1 MDLKNCGSR
10 KDATDPSAISRL
22 LGKDHDRFKIEYHKS
37 IASTNTY
44 AKELARQGA
53 ENGFTV
59 LADSQSGGR
68 GRLGRSF
75 FSPEGSGIYMSVV
88 LRPKMN
94 FADSLKITAFAAVCV
109 SDAIDALFGTESQIK
124 WVNDIIIGNKKV
136 CGILAEAGI
145 DAQAPRLEY
154 IVLGIGINVKRTAFP
169 QELSEIAGSI
179 EDFSDKT
186 VSKNQLIAEILKNL
200 SPLLDGEIPSDT
212 MDRYRSRSLFLG
224 RSVFTLSEPSVS
236 GVAVEIDDGGAL
248 IIRSS
253 DGALHKI
260 AAGEVSVRSL

>member
-1 MDLKNCGSR
+1 MFKN
-10 KDATDPSAISRL
+10 L
-22 LGKDHDRFKIEYHKS
+22 
-37 IASTNTY
+37 
-44 AKELARQGA
+44 AKELREFILRGNVLDMAVGIIIGA
-53 ENGFTV
+53 SFKSIV
-59 LADSQSGGR
+59 DS
-68 GRLGRSF
+68 
-75 FSPEGSGIYMSVV
+75 M
-88 LRPKMN
+88 
-94 FADSLKITAFAAVCV
+94 
-109 SDAIDALFGTESQIK
+109 
-124 WVNDIIIGNKKV
+124 VNDIIIGNKKV

-186 VSKNQLIAEILKNL
+186 VSKKQLIAEILKNL
-200 SPLLDGEIPSDT
+200 SPLLAGEIPSDT